1 MNAWKTLFGAALSKS
16 EKSRHDYRN
25 SRELSNG
32 KKEREIAGVL
42 KCWSDGKVG
51 WSAAMQQ

>member
-1 MNAWKTLFGAALSKS
+1 MHGKHYFAPLYQKN

-32 KKEREIAGVL
+32 KEEREITGIMEY
-42 KCWSDGKVG
+42 WSDGKVG
-51 WSAAMQQ
+51 RSAAMQQ